1 MSRPRPALQRLLV
14 RVANLSPPRHR
25 ELVRGMVA
33 ELDAITEPAEQ
44 TRFALGALTA
54 IGRLA
59 VNGCTQSSI
68 ESLRFVLVVPLGER
82 DARLGGPA
90 MSEIMTRQLLHRHA
104 RPFAVTLA
112 ALTLLLVVN
121 QVLRWMPQLSERGA
135 SAATVAEVLLL
146 SVPFTLALTVPMAV
160 FLSVCWVF
168 TRLGREG
175 SLGSTRGDFRRLAMP
190 VVGAAAVVATLTLVL
205 NTEVLPRTNTRLV
218 AVLSGSEGRPT
229 ERTMTSGEL
238 RDAAQSARSASGGQA
253 VARAAAFEVEI
264 QKRLALAAACM
275 VLALA
280 GASIVTRFPRGGMG
294 LLIAGSI
301 LVFAG
306 YYAALV
312 AGESLA
318 DRQVIA
324 PGVAMWMANAL
335 LLGVAFVLAWW
346 PSRLQPDSGPD
357 AMTIGDPG
365 AA

>member
-1 MSRPRPALQRLLV
+1 
-14 RVANLSPPRHR
+14 
-25 ELVRGMVA
+25 
-33 ELDAITEPAEQ
+33 
-44 TRFALGALTA
+44 
-54 IGRLA
+54 
-59 VNGCTQSSI
+59 
-68 ESLRFVLVVPLGER
+68 
-82 DARLGGPA
+82 
-90 MSEIMTRQLLHRHA
+90 
-104 RPFAVTLA
+104 
-112 ALTLLLVVN
+112 
-121 QVLRWMPQLSERGA
+121 
-135 SAATVAEVLLL
+135 
-146 SVPFTLALTVPMAV
+146 MAV
-160 FLSVCWVF
+160 FLSVFWVF
-168 TRLGREG
+168 TRLGKEG

-238 RDAAQSARSASGGQA
+238 RDAAQSGRSAPGGQA

-294 LLIAGSI
+294 LLIGGSI

-318 DRQVIA
+318 DRQIIA

-335 LLGVAFVLAWW
+335 LLGVAFVLPWR

-357 AMTIGDPG
+357 ALTIGDPG

>member
-1 MSRPRPALQRLLV
+1 VSRPRPALKRLLV
-14 RVANLSPPRHR
+14 RVGNLSPPRHR
-25 ELVRGMVA
+25 EIVRGMVA
-33 ELDAITEPAEQ
+33 ELDAITEPAEH

-59 VNGCTQSSI
+59 VSGYTQSSI
-68 ESLRFVLVVPLGER
+68 DSLRFVIVLPLRAR
-82 DARLGGPA
+82 DARLGGTA
-90 MSEIMTRQLLHRHA
+90 MSEILTRHLLRRHA
-104 RPFAVTLA
+104 RPFALTLA
-112 ALTLLLVVN
+112 TLTLLLVAK
-121 QVLRWMPQLSERGA
+121 QALRWVPQLSERGA

-175 SLGSTRGDFRRLAMP
+175 MLGSTRGDLRRLAMP

-218 AVLSGSEGRPT
+218 TVLSGSEARPT
-229 ERTMTSGEL
+229 ERTMTSGQL
-238 RDAAQSARSASGGQA
+238 REAAQSARSAPGEQA
-253 VARAAAFEVEI
+253 VLRASAFEVEI

-275 VLALA
+275 VLALT
-280 GASIVTRFPRGGMG
+280 GASIVSRFPRGGVG
-294 LLIAGSI
+294 LLIGGSTV
-301 LVFAG
+301 VFAG

-318 DRQVIA
+318 DQQVVA

-335 LLGVAFVLAWW
+335 LLGVALLLAWR
-346 PSRLQPDSGPD
+346 PSRLAPGSGSD
-357 AMTIGDPG
+357 ALAIGDPG

>member
-1 MSRPRPALQRLLV
+1 MI
-14 RVANLSPPRHR
+14 
-25 ELVRGMVA
+25 A

-59 VNGCTQSSI
+59 VSGYTQSSI
-68 ESLRFVLVVPLGER
+68 ESLRLVLVAPLRER
-82 DARLGGPA
+82 DARLGGLA

-104 RPFAVTLA
+104 RPFALTLA
-112 ALTLLLVVN
+112 TLTLLLVAN
-121 QVLRWMPQLSERGA
+121 QALQWVPQLGERGA

-175 SLGSTRGDFRRLAMP
+175 ALGSTRGDFRRLVMP

-205 NTEVLPRTNTRLV
+205 NTEVLPRTNTRLA
-218 AVLSGSEGRPT
+218 AVLSGSESRPT
-229 ERTMTSGEL
+229 DRTMTIGEL
-238 RDAAQSARSASGGQA
+238 RDAAQSARSAPGEEA

-264 QKRLALAAACM
+264 QKRFALAAACM

-294 LLIAGSI
+294 LLIGGGT

-318 DRQVIA
+318 DQQLVA
-324 PGVAMWMANAL
+324 PGVAMWLANAL
-335 LLGVAFVLAWW
+335 LLAVALLLAWR
-346 PSRLQPDSGPD
+346 PSRLQSDSGSD
-357 AMTIGDPG
+357 ALTIEDPE

>member
-25 ELVRGMVA
+25 ELVRGMVV

-54 IGRLA
+54 IGRL
-59 VNGCTQSSI
+59 VVSDCTQSPI
-68 ESLRFVLVVPLGER
+68 ESLRFVLGVPLGAR

-90 MSEIMTRQLLHRHA
+90 MSEIMTRQLLRRHA

-112 ALTLLLVVN
+112 ALTLLLVAN
-121 QVLRWMPQLSERGA
+121 QVLRWAPQLSERGA
-135 SAATVAEVLLL
+135 SAATLAEVVLL

-160 FLSVCWVF
+160 FLAVCWVF

-175 SLGSTRGDFRRLAMP
+175 ALGSTRRDFRRLAMP
-190 VVGAAAVVATLTLVL
+190 VVGAAAVVASLTLVL
-205 NTEVLPRTNTRLV
+205 NTEVLPRTNTRL
-218 AVLSGSEGRPT
+218 ATLLSGTEGRPSD
-229 ERTMTSGEL
+229 RTMTIGEL
-238 RDAAQSARSASGGQA
+238 REAAQSARSSPGEQA

-275 VLALA
+275 VLALT
-280 GASIVTRFPRGGMG
+280 GASLVTRFPRGGTG
-294 LLIAGSI
+294 LLIGGSA

-324 PGVAMWMANAL
+324 PSVAMWMANAL
-335 LLGVAFVLAWW
+335 LLGAALLLAWR
-346 PSRLQPDSGPD
+346 PSRLQPDSG
-357 AMTIGDPG
+357 
-365 AA
+365 